1 MRKAVLLYN
10 PRSGRRRS
18 RREADVET
26 VAGVLRAAGVD
37 VIVSE
42 TLGATRTAVQVS
54 QQIADGCDT
63 VIACGGDGTIH
74 DVLQGLV
81 GTGAALGIIP
91 LGTANSLA
99 KDLGLPNAPV
109 AAARALLTAKPR
121 YVAVGHIV
129 CKGDS
134 GESISRYFTVTAGIG
149 ADAEV
154 FRNLKADHKR
164 YLGHAAYYVQ
174 ATKLWLTHPF
184 RRFVVHYKGEERGN
198 PQSQAQAAQSHAV
211 QSHAVQS
218 HAVQSD
224 AAEVSQLLAVRIR
237 NFGGLLR
244 ELAPGASLERD
255 DLRLVL
261 FRTHSRWAI
270 LSYALRAALNAKW
283 NIPDIDLAFADSVTC
298 EPLPGYS
305 SPIFVEADG
314 EPLGTLPAEISL
326 VPNALTLLMP

>member
-10 PRSGRRRS
+10 PRSGRRR

-99 KDLGLPNAPV
+99 KDLGLPSAPV

-184 RRFVVHYKGEERGN
+184 RRFVVHYKREERGN
-198 PQSQAQAAQSHAV
+198 PQSQWQAA
-211 QSHAVQS
+211 QS

-270 LSYALRAALNAKW
+270 LSYALRAALNAKR
-283 NIPDIDLAFADSVTC
+283 NIPDIDLAFADRVTC

-314 EPLGTLPAEISL
+314 EPLGTLPAEIYL

>member
-10 PRSGRRRS
+10 PVSGRRRGTRDS
-18 RREADVET
+18 DLEA
-26 VAGVLRAAGVD
+26 AASVLRAAGVE
-37 VIVSE
+37 VSISQ
-42 TLGATRTAVQVS
+42 TLGAERTPLQVS

-63 VIACGGDGTIH
+63 IIACGGDGTIH

-81 GTGAALGIIP
+81 GTGAALGTIP

-99 KDLGLPNAPV
+99 KDLGLPSAPV
-109 AAARALLTAKPR
+109 AAARALLKAKPR
-121 YVAVGHIV
+121 YVAAGHIV
-129 CKGDS
+129 CKGTS
-134 GESISRYFTVTAGIG
+134 GEPISRYFTVTAGIG

-154 FRNLKADHKR
+154 FRNLKADHKL
-164 YLGHAAYYVQ
+164 YLGHAAYYVE

-184 RRFVVHYKGEERGN
+184 RRFIVQYKKRESGN
-198 PQSQAQAAQSHAV
+198 PQSQAV
-211 QSHAVQS
+211 QTDDVEA
-218 HAVQSD
+218 
-224 AAEVSQLLAVRIR
+224 SQLLAVRIR

-261 FRTHSRWAI
+261 FRTQSRRAI
-270 LSYALRAALNAKW
+270 LSYALRAALNGKW
-283 NIPDIDLAFADSVTC
+283 NVPGIDLAFADNVLC
-298 EPLPGYS
+298 QPLPGNA

>member
-1 MRKAVLLYN
+1 LQKAILLYN
-10 PRSGRRRS
+10 PSSGRRQD

-26 VAGVLRAAGVD
+26 AADVLRAAGVE

-42 TLGATRTAVQVS
+42 TLGAARTAVQVS

-99 KDLGLPNAPV
+99 KDLGLPASPK
-109 AAARALLTAKPR
+109 AAARALLTAKPKHM
-121 YVAVGHIV
+121 ACGHIF
-129 CKGDS
+129 CTASS

-154 FRNLKADHKR
+154 FRHLSANHKR
-164 YLGHAAYYVQ
+164 RLGHAAYYVQ
-174 ATKLWLTHPF
+174 ATKLLLTHSFPQF
-184 RRFVVHYKGEERGN
+184 RVTFKESRKVPEPGT
-198 PQSQAQAAQSHAV
+198 SQLQDV
-211 QSHAVQS
+211 QTEDVQTEN
-218 HAVQSD
+218 
-224 AAEVSQLLAVRIR
+224 AEVTQLLAVRIR

-261 FRTHSRWAI
+261 FRTQSRWTI
-270 LSYALRAALNAKW
+270 LSYALRAALNGKW
-283 NIPDIDLAFADSVTC
+283 HVRGVDLAYAASVLC
-298 EPLPGYS
+298 EPLPGHS

-314 EPLGTLPAEISL
+314 ELLGTLPAEIS
-326 VPNALTLLMP
+326 VVRDALTLLMP